1 MIKAL
6 MRTIKRILWMIYRQ
20 HCRQAKEQAELEA
33 EILRRKREENE
44 VADMRTEKAKEEMWR
59 IKFDN
64 AYKHCAAY
72 GTSQYGANRRYYRRH
87 RTSGNN

>member
-33 EILRRKREENE
+33 EILRRKRRCGELNLTMLISIAPHMEQANMGQIDAITGDTE
-44 VADMRTEKAKEEMWR
+44 HPAIIRKSRALRTLL
-59 IKFDN
+59 FP
-64 AYKHCAAY
+64 
-72 GTSQYGANRRYYRRH
+72 S
-87 RTSGNN
+87 